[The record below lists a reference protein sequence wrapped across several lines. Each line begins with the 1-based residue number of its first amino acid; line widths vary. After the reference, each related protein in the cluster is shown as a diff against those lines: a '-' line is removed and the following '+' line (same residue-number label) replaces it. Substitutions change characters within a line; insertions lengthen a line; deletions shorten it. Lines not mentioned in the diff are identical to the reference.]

1 MDSDAT
7 NRKFIS
13 WMSAV
18 SHTTPWR
25 TRTLLEEVTFF
36 HRRCPR
42 FFCWPRRATRSFSRT
57 SASLCWAVS
66 ANSRVI
72 HSQHCTEHVG
82 EEGVPHLASGNGV
95 SRPWVSRQYKN
106 PSKAC
111 TRTSL
116 VAQRLRIC
124 LPMQGTPV
132 RYLVQKDSTCHRATK
147 PMCCNYWSLC
157 SLQPVLCKRSHC
169 NGKPVC
175 SNEDT
180 RQPKIVN
187 KNLKKK
193 KRTMGLSPNRSC
205 IVSIGL
211 TGGETWSPWGA
222 LIGC

>member
-147 PMCCNYWSLC
+147 PMCYSYWAPTLEPVSHNHWRLC
-157 SLQPVLCKRSHC
+157 PCSAQRETIAMRRPSNTTREQPLLAALERARAQQQRPS
-169 NGKPVC
+169 
-175 SNEDT
+175 
-180 RQPKIVN
+180 IA
-187 KNLKKK
+187 KN
-193 KRTMGLSPNRSC
+193 R
-205 IVSIGL
+205 
-211 TGGETWSPWGA
+211 
-222 LIGC
+222 